1 MVCFRYAGRIDIKL
15 DTGLGNL
22 TWGLLPTGC
31 QGVMRKEAPTDS
43 TRIPLNEGRR
53 VARELFT
60 TFVKKKLKKISF
72 WDFCFIYI
80 NILS

>member
-1 MVCFRYAGRIDIKL
+1 
-15 DTGLGNL
+15 
-22 TWGLLPTGC
+22 
-31 QGVMRKEAPTDS
+31 MRKEAPTDS

-80 NILS
+80 NILSSFSISFLTIWNLEK